1 MKYLKFTKYL
11 FLVSLLALG
20 ACGKNEENNSVKP
33 DDAQEL
39 KVDVTQV
46 SIAQGDERTV
56 NIVSGNGDYVV
67 TSANEEV
74 VTAEV
79 DGNVVK
85 LKALDYKNN
94 ANSVVYLKDKY
105 DQQVKIY
112 VETAATFDLKLSESL
127 ITLYSQVDGADEDT
141 VRIYTGNGGYTVG
154 FHQEDGAAAPT
165 CVSINTDDL
174 EETELFIVKG
184 LSQGSAEL
192 EVKDQQGKT
201 AYVTVNVIAPKPVL
215 TDADEQGVLIK
226 ANQGSA
232 QVKVTSGN
240 GEYQICD
247 PGDTKI
253 IRLEIYG
260 NVITVTGRRA
270 GTTSFTV
277 TDAKKQVSKPIQVT
291 IAPDKRYAMNISR
304 NYAVW
309 THFGEMTGDG
319 LAAIKEQT
327 NGFKLKQMTWEIVT
341 RVDATNWLQTFIG
354 KEGYFILRGGDWENN
369 RGNQIELVGTG
380 DKLKLR
386 TGHGAFK
393 LGEWMHIALVVD
405 CSKAQSDY
413 NNKYKLYINGKHIEW
428 SDQRKTDINYTEIDL
443 CAGND
448 GGRVTIGRA
457 SDSRRFLAGSIL
469 EARIWTVCRTE
480 EQLKANALELKEEH
494 PEGLLARWDFSAGAP
509 VSYIEDGTNS
519 DHELI
524 MHICKYD
531 SWGDVEFPMTGFEDV
546 TDITVPFI

>member
-1 MKYLKFTKYL
+1 MKYIKYL
-11 FLVSLLALG
+11 FLASLLALG
-20 ACGKNEENNSVKP
+20 SCGEDEVNDNVIP

-39 KVDVTQV
+39 KVDFTQV

-56 NIVSGNGDYVV
+56 NIVSGNGGYVA

-79 DGNVVK
+79 NGNVVT
-85 LKALDYKNN
+85 LKALDCKND
-94 ANSVVYLKDKY
+94 ARSVVYLKDKY
-105 DQQVKIY
+105 DQCVKIW
-112 VETAATFDLKLSESL
+112 VETAAIFDLKLSKSL
-127 ITLYSQVDGADEDT
+127 LTLYSQVDGADEDT
-141 VRIYTGNGGYTVG
+141 IRIWTGNGGYTVG
-154 FHQEDGAAAPT
+154 FHKEEGAADPT
-165 CVSINTDDL
+165 CVMLKADNLD
-174 EETELFIVKG
+174 ETGMFTVKG

-192 EVKDQQGKT
+192 VVKDRQNKES
-201 AYVTVNVIAPKPVL
+201 YVTVNVIAPKPIL
-215 TDADEQGVLIK
+215 TDADGEGVLIK

-232 QVKVTSGN
+232 QVKITSGN

-247 PGDTKI
+247 PGDGKI

-260 NVITVTGRRA
+260 NTVTVTGRRA

-277 TDAKKQVSKPIQVT
+277 TDAKKQVSQPIQVT
-291 IAPDKRYAMNISR
+291 IAPDKRYAMNIAKS
-304 NYAVW
+304 YAVW
-309 THFGEMTGDG
+309 AHFGEMTGDG

-327 NGFKLKQMTWEIVT
+327 NGFKLKQMTWELVT
-341 RVDATNWLQTFIG
+341 RVDATNWLQTFMG
-354 KEGYFILRGGDWENN
+354 KEGYFILRGGDWSNN
-369 RGNQIELVGTG
+369 GGKQMELVGTG

-386 TGHGAFK
+386 TGHNAFK

-413 NNKYKLYINGKHIEW
+413 NNKYKLYINGQQVLW
-428 SDQRKTDINYTEIDL
+428 SDQNKTDINYSEIDL

-457 SDSRRFLAGSIL
+457 CDSRRFLAGSIL
-469 EARIWTVCRTE
+469 EARIWTVCRTVD
-480 EQLKANALELKEEH
+480 QLKANAMELKEEN

-519 DHELI
+519 DHELL

-531 SWGDVEFPMTGFEDV
+531 GWGDTEFPMTGFEDV